1 MPRLGIFYAHL
12 IMHNG
17 VPGCPALV
25 ARHVMLTCPSSQ
37 PQLFDQ
43 IQLRQYATSHNPFL
57 NNEVHHPMIVRMEHN
72 RYIGPTV
79 NFKEFFVFSHQKLPA
94 SGVKL
99 IPCRVYA
106 EISGPAEF
114 DSHAA

>member
-1 MPRLGIFYAHL
+1 LPPLGIFLAHL
-12 IMHNG
+12 IMHDG

-57 NNEVHHPMIVRMEHN
+57 NNEVHHPMITRMEQY

-79 NFKEFFVFSHQKLPA
+79 KFKEFFVFSHGKLPA
-94 SGVKL
+94 SGVKP
-99 IPCRVYA
+99 IPCQVYA
-106 EISGPAEF
+106 EISGIAGF
-114 DSHAA
+114 DVRAV